1 MTQPKR
7 KGPGRPTL
15 ASRDFDSVR
24 VQAPKAEIEKWRRT
38 ATRAERT
45 LNGWI
50 REQLNA
56 ATEKK
61 P

>member
-1 MTQPKR
+1 MTAKR

-24 VQAPKAEIEKWRRT
+24 VQAPKAEIESWRT
-38 ATRAERT
+38 AARRAERT

-50 REQLNA
+50 RETLNA
-56 ATEKK
+56 AKETKR
-61 P
+61 